1 MDGGALCWGFWG
13 FGSQVKS
20 NKVWTKITKCGNL
33 LATNPEMKRAK
44 VIKKTKKGE
53 GKLALA
59 NCSQCSI
66 CLKMRAAEKR

>member
-1 MDGGALCWGFWG
+1 M
-13 FGSQVKS
+13 
-20 NKVWTKITKCGNL
+20 
-33 LATNPEMKRAK
+33 ATNPEMKRVK

-59 NCSQCSI
+59 NYSQCSI